1 MRELVYY
8 VATTLDGR
16 IAAPDGDFTAIPV
29 VGDHIEMIKRDW
41 VDTLPAPALDH
52 FGLTADNTR
61 FSTVLMGWNTYA
73 AGLPHVRDPY
83 PHLEQ
88 IVFSRTRGPAD
99 VPDGIR
105 VTDEDPAEV
114 VRALRDRPGPDV
126 WLCGGGLLASALID
140 EIDRLVL
147 KVNPLVFGSGVPL
160 FDTAYDPRAFELVR
174 STRYGSGVVVNDLRR
189 IRPT

>member
-16 IAAPDGDFTAIPV
+16 IAAPDGDVAAFPV
-29 VGDHIEMIKRDW
+29 VGDHIEMIKRVW
-41 VDTLPAPALDH
+41 TDTLPAPALSH
-52 FGLTADNTR
+52 FGLRADHSR

-73 AGLPHVRDPY
+73 AGLPAVDDPY

-88 IVFSRTRGPAD
+88 IVFSRSRGSSE

-105 VTDEDPAEV
+105 ITGQDPVEV
-114 VRALRDRPGPDV
+114 VRELRDVAGSDI
-126 WLCGGGLLASALID
+126 WLCGGGQLASALID

-147 KVNPLVFGSGVPL
+147 KINPLVFGSGVPL
-160 FDTAYDPRAFELVR
+160 FDADHDPRTFELVET
-174 STRYGSGVVVNDLRR
+174 TRYLSGVVVNDLRR
-189 IRPT
+189 TR